1 MNQGLTALAR
11 RDQALAELDGGDA
24 GRARAI
30 ASQALVLLE
39 TGGQGASSDAA
50 ALLVALAETDEC
62 LGRFDLARVAAGRA
76 AAILAAAPDPADLG
90 ACWLWCQAEER
101 LAGLDRVGGDLD
113 GAAAR
118 LADLIDRAVRMLG
131 PVSEAVVSAENA
143 LGVVHKYAG
152 HFDDAAAAYGRA
164 LCALQESGR
173 RDPLAEAGLYHNLG
187 GLACSQGNPD
197 AGILHAERGLAL
209 RIEAVGHDHPDTGRD
224 LNALGALFHQAGRL
238 DEARVAYRKALV
250 IFEPAYGPDHFEVA
264 MTCANLAVLA
274 SDEDN
279 YAEAE
284 TLGLRSLRILQAVL
298 GPGDA
303 EVGLTLHNLG
313 VAVAAQGRTREAA
326 GLFERA
332 NRNLA
337 AALPAGHPHLASTR
351 ESQQR
356 LSSPG

>member
-1 MNQGLTALAR
+1 MNQGLTALGH
-11 RDQALAELDGGDA
+11 RDQALAELDRGDA

-39 TGGQGASSDAA
+39 TGGQGESPDAA

-76 AAILAAAPDPADLG
+76 ATILAAFDPEDLD
-90 ACWLWCQAEER
+90 AFWLWCQAEER

-118 LADLIDRAVRMLG
+118 LADLIDRAARMLG

-164 LCALQESGR
+164 LRALQESGR

-224 LNALGALFHQAGRL
+224 LNALGALYHQAGRL
-238 DEARVAYRKALV
+238 DEARAAYRKALV

-274 SDEDN
+274 SDEGN
-279 YAEAE
+279 YVEAE
-284 TLGLRSLRILQAVL
+284 TLGLRSLGILQAVL